1 MKLFLEKYG
10 FKTPAFATRGAFLKI
25 YGGAVALSLALSC
38 YLFLIEIPAER
49 AADKRNV
56 SLSEATTL
64 ADRLSQNIRL
74 TQEQLRSLLDS
85 TAAQTAINEG
95 SPKALSV
102 AQTQL
107 ASAFP
112 EAVSLR
118 LIRIDEL
125 GTSAMLAGTDKLR
138 NHIEVDLIR
147 RAQLELPA
155 PEAYIVNG
163 ESLVSFAAAST
174 WTTEDGAKAVL
185 LLTRSNTYYRDL
197 LTPASPNTESNVS
210 VGQVIIKPT
219 GAQEVHTILSSG
231 RVQDGAPDTTK
242 LKVPESQWQIL
253 YRPSAKTIERLDQLP
268 WMLIASII
276 VLLGTQIVTPWLIMA
291 RNQRELQLNVDQI
304 LLADATDTAPPASW
318 PELQPLIDRL
328 ESTRGQ
334 AEPDQFS
341 MPSVF
346 KEPATPSFIKQGPIE
361 DVSDLS
367 SIMDEVRNR
376 RQARPTPTLPEVEE
390 IPQPEETDAPDSDEG
405 SNEIFPDDELKALQ
419 EELEDFGS
427 DKDNNEA
434 DLDLSFDLSQSE
446 SELSSDEPELDE
458 NGDIIVRPR
467 SVETDTVEAA
477 EFDLGAFFEDAPAQ
491 NLEAEFAESNSA
503 NASEPVVSP
512 SPELSVADE
521 MLDTTARQ
529 DKPLNSEAR
538 NTQENVVTEPRRVS
552 IQDLPKHIFRA
563 YDIRGEADTELT
575 DEVVAAIGGAIAT
588 LASDQGE
595 YSFVVGCDGRL
606 SSPRIKAA
614 LVQSLLDS
622 GIDVVDIGIVPSPV
636 LYFATHTLPQR
647 SGLMI
652 TGSHNEASING
663 IKIVLDGKSLV
674 TGGIQSIYSIAKA
687 GLFNSGKGRL
697 SREDI
702 IGAYLD
708 RVTDDILMPTPLKI
722 VIDAGNGA
730 AGRAAPALFERLG
743 CDVVPL
749 FCDIDGNF
757 PNHSPDTS
765 NEANLATLSKRV
777 VQEAA
782 DLGVA
787 FDGDGDRIACV
798 DPQGNIIRTD
808 KLMMI
813 LAKDVL
819 SRNPGRDVVYDVKCS
834 HHLAEVIAQHGG
846 RPVLWKTGHALMK
859 QKIRETDA
867 ILGGEFSGHI
877 FFSERWYG
885 FDDGI
890 YTAARLAEI
899 MSADQVSLPELLRD
913 LPTGPN
919 TAEILIPVPEDQKFD
934 LIEKVI
940 AQADFQDGKLTTI
953 DGLRVDFAEGWG
965 LVRASNTAAA
975 LTARFEADSDEMLLD
990 IQARFKST
998 LLTADADLTIPF

>member
-1 MKLFLEKYG
+1 MQHLLAKYG
-10 FKTPAFATRGAFLKI
+10 LRTPAFARRGAFLRI
-25 YGGAVALSLALSC
+25 YGAAVAISLALSC
-38 YLFLIEIPAER
+38 YLLFVEIPAER
-49 AADKRNV
+49 NADKRNV
-56 SLSEATTL
+56 SLSEASAL
-64 ADRLSQNIRL
+64 ADRLSQNIKL
-74 TQEQLRSLLDS
+74 TQEQLKSVLDS
-85 TAAQTAINEG
+85 PAARSAISEG
-95 SPKALSV
+95 SPKALSI
-102 AQTQL
+102 AQAQL
-107 ASAFP
+107 ATAFP
-112 EAVSLR
+112 GAASLR

-147 RAQLELPA
+147 RAQLESPA

-163 ESLVSFAAAST
+163 DSLVSFAAAST
-174 WTTEDGAKAVL
+174 WSTEDGARAVL

-197 LTPASPNTESNVS
+197 LTPTAPSPEANVS
-210 VGQVIIKPT
+210 LGQVIINPAGT
-219 GAQEVHTILSSG
+219 QEIHTILSSG
-231 RVQDGAPDTTK
+231 NVRDGAPDATK
-242 LKVPESQWQIL
+242 LRVPESQWQIL
-253 YRPSAKTIERLDQLP
+253 YQPSVQTVERLEQLP
-268 WMLIASII
+268 WMLIVSVLI
-276 VLLGTQIVTPWLIMA
+276 LLGIQLVAPWLIMA
-291 RNQRELQLNVDQI
+291 RNQRELQLSIDQI
-304 LLADATDTAPPASW
+304 LLADATDTAAPDSW

-328 ESTRGQ
+328 ESTRGD

-346 KEPATPSFIKQGPIE
+346 KETSTPSFIKQGPIE

-376 RQARPTPTLPEVEE
+376 RQARPTPALPEVEE
-390 IPQPEETDAPDSDEG
+390 ITQAEASEAPDSDSDSDEVIR
-405 SNEIFPDDELKALQ
+405 EDELKALQ
-419 EELEDFGS
+419 DELEDFGS
-427 DKDNNEA
+427 DIDSNEV
-434 DLDLSFDLSQSE
+434 DLDLTLDLP
-446 SELSSDEPELDE
+446 SSDSAPPIDEPELDE

-467 SVETDTVEAA
+467 SVETDTVEEA
-477 EFDLGAFFEDAPAQ
+477 EFDLGAFFEEAPAHSDEAASIE
-491 NLEAEFAESNSA
+491 NHFEGITETLDPSIDLSLEEDATE
-503 NASEPVVSP
+503 VVSV
-512 SPELSVADE
+512 ENEASVNRAERDE
-521 MLDTTARQ
+521 
-529 DKPLNSEAR
+529 N
-538 NTQENVVTEPRRVS
+538 NVVTEPRRVDV
-552 IQDLPKHIFRA
+552 QGLPKHIFRA
-563 YDIRGEADTELT
+563 YDIRGDAESELT
-575 DEVVAAIGGAIAT
+575 DEVVTAIAGAIAT

-595 YSFVVGCDGRL
+595 YSFIVGCDGRL

-614 LVQSLLDS
+614 LIQSLLDS

-636 LYFATHTLPQR
+636 LYFATHTLSQR

-652 TGSHNEASING
+652 TGSHNEANING

-674 TGGIQSIYSIAKA
+674 TGGIQSLHSIATK
-687 GLFNSGKGRL
+687 GLFTSGKGRL

-708 RVTDDILMPTPLKI
+708 RVTDDILMPSPLKI

-730 AGRAAPALFERLG
+730 ASRAAPALFERLG
-743 CDVVPL
+743 CEVVPM

-765 NEANLATLSKRV
+765 NEANLSALCERV
-777 VQEAA
+777 VRESA

-819 SRNPGRDVVYDVKCS
+819 SRNPGRDIVYDVKCS
-834 HHLAEVIAQHGG
+834 HHLAEVIAQYGG

-877 FFSERWYG
+877 FFAERWYG

-899 MSADQVSLPELLRD
+899 MSADQVSLSELLQD
-913 LPTGPN
+913 LPAGPN
-919 TAEILIPVPEDQKFD
+919 TAEILIPIAEDQKFD
-934 LIEKVI
+934 LITKVI
-940 AQADFQDGKLTTI
+940 AQADFQDGKLTTL
-953 DGLRVDFAEGWG
+953 DGLRVDFAQGWG

-975 LTARFEADSDEMLLD
+975 LTARFEADSDQMLQE

-998 LLTADADLTIPF
+998 LLAVDAELNIPF

>member
-1 MKLFLEKYG
+1 MKHLHTKYG
-10 FKTPAFATRGAFLKI
+10 FKTPAFATRGSFLKI
-25 YGGAVALSLALSC
+25 YSVIVALSLALAS
-38 YLFLIEIPAER
+38 YVFFIEIPAER
-49 AADKRNV
+49 AANKRNV
-56 SLSEATTL
+56 SLSEAAAL
-64 ADRLSQNIRL
+64 ADRLSQNIRS
-74 TQEQLRSLLDS
+74 TQDQLRSLLDS
-85 TAAQTAINEG
+85 PATKTAIKEG
-95 SPKALSV
+95 SPKALSI

-125 GTSAMLAGTDKLR
+125 GTSAMLSGTDTLR

-147 RAQLELPA
+147 RAQLESPA
-155 PEAYIVNG
+155 PEAYAVNTD
-163 ESLVSFAAAST
+163 SLVSFAASST
-174 WTTEDGAKAVL
+174 WAAADGAKAVI
-185 LLTRSNTYYRDL
+185 LLTRSDAYYRDL
-197 LTPASPNTESNVS
+197 LTPAAPNAESNVS
-210 VGQVIIKPT
+210 LGQIVIEPT
-219 GAQEVHTILSSG
+219 GGQEIHPIFSSG
-231 RVQDGAPDTTK
+231 RVQENAPDATK
-242 LKVPESQWQIL
+242 LKIPESQWQIL
-253 YRPSAKTIERLDQLP
+253 YRPNAKTLERLEQLP
-268 WMLIASII
+268 WMLIASILL
-276 VLLGTQIVTPWLIMA
+276 LLGIQFAAPWLIMA
-291 RNQRELQLNVDQI
+291 RNQRDLQLNIDQI
-304 LLADATDTAPPASW
+304 VLANAANTPPPDSW
-318 PELQPLIDRL
+318 PELQPLIARL
-328 ESTRGQ
+328 GSTG
-334 AEPDQFS
+334 AEPDPFS
-341 MPSVF
+341 MPSVL
-346 KEPATPSFIKQGPIE
+346 EETATPSFIKQRPTE
-361 DVSDLS
+361 EASDLS

-376 RQARPTPTLPEVEE
+376 RQARTTRTLPEIEE
-390 IPQPEETDAPDSDEG
+390 IALPEETEAPNSNDG
-405 SNEIFPDDELKALQ
+405 SNDIFSDDELNALQ
-419 EELEDFGS
+419 NEREEWES
-427 DKDNNEA
+427 DTTGA
-434 DLDLSFDLSQSE
+434 DSDLSLDLPQSEGDLSIDG
-446 SELSSDEPELDE
+446 LGLDE
-458 NGDIIVRPR
+458 NSDIVVPPR
-467 SVETDTVEAA
+467 SVETETVEEA

-491 NLEAEFAESNSA
+491 DFEAELANNSPE
-503 NASEPVVSP
+503 NASEQVVSP
-512 SPELSVADE
+512 NQELSLADE
-521 MLDTTARQ
+521 TVDITASQ
-529 DKPLNSEAR
+529 DKPL
-538 NTQENVVTEPRRVS
+538 TQENIVTEPRRVS
-552 IQDLPKHIFRA
+552 VENLPKHIFRA
-563 YDIRGEADTELT
+563 YDIRGEAETELT

-588 LASDQGE
+588 LAADQGE

-614 LVQSLLDS
+614 LIQSLLDS
-622 GIDVVDIGIVPSPV
+622 GIDVVDIGIVPSPA

-652 TGSHNEASING
+652 TGSHNAASMNG
-663 IKIVLDGKSLV
+663 LKIVLDRKSLI

-702 IGAYLD
+702 IAAYLD
-708 RVTDDILMPTPLKI
+708 RVTDDILMPTPLRI

-730 AGRAAPALFERLG
+730 AGRVAPALFERLG

-765 NEANLATLSKRV
+765 DETNLAALSTRV

-885 FDDGI
+885 FDDGV

-899 MSADQVSLPELLRD
+899 MSADQVSLPELLLD
-913 LPTGPN
+913 LPSGPN

-975 LTARFEADSDEMLLD
+975 LTARFEADSDEILQK
-990 IQARFKST
+990 IQARFKSA
-998 LLTADADLTIPF
+998 LLTVDADLTIPF